1 MIGFLSLL
9 LTIRH
14 EILIMYYATISDW
27 MTTIIP
33 PILMAIGVFYM
44 RVFSSIA
51 TYNYEPF
58 EILFC
63 YNRIN
68 QITAV
73 EEDRINKPFRP
84 IPSGLIT
91 VKGARYRLVAISIIF
106 PIIAYIFGGL
116 SLVFLCFLYQ
126 AWVIFNEMLKLSKN
140 AFYKNLFSA
149 FSALIQLVSCHYIII
164 GTKLSIFELLNSE
177 LGMFMLGIFF
187 FAMTTA
193 HVQDFRDQKGD
204 KFVGRKTFPLL
215 IGDNICRWFTILML
229 IISLF
234 IIYYISNNFLRVKIE
249 KNFEGGD
256 NNGFAPHEFN
266 IIEFILIVLNA
277 SSCIRLFIYRQPK
290 QDNITYQ
297 KWYSGFFCTL
307 FLYYGMCINYI

>member
-1 MIGFLSLL
+1 MIRFLSLL
-9 LTIRH
+9 LAIRH

-33 PILMAIGVFYM
+33 PILMAIGM
-44 RVFSSIA
+44 
-51 TYNYEPF
+51 
-58 EILFC
+58 
-63 YNRIN
+63 IN
-68 QITAV
+68 QITSV

-116 SLVFLCFLYQ
+116 SLVSLCFLYQ
-126 AWVIFNEMLKLSKN
+126 AWVIFNEVLKLSKN
-140 AFYKNLFSA
+140 AICKNLFSA
-149 FSALIQLVSCHYIII
+149 FSACIQLVSCHYIII

-177 LGMFMLGIFF
+177 LGMLMLAIFF

-204 KFVGRKTFPLL
+204 RFVGRKTFPLL

-229 IISLF
+229 IISLLV
-234 IIYYISNNFLRVKIE
+234 ICYISNNFLRVIIE

-256 NNGFAPHEFN
+256 NNGFAPHEFS

-297 KWYSGFFCTL
+297 KWYSGFFCFVGGRNFVLTFGTVSGRNFAL
-307 FLYYGMCINYI
+307 TFSAAWWL

>member
-1 MIGFLSLL
+1 MTRFLSLL
-9 LTIRH
+9 LAIRH

-33 PILMAIGVFYM
+33 PMLMAIGTFYM
-44 RVFSSIA
+44 RVFGSIA
-51 TYNYEPF
+51 TYNDEPL
-58 EILFC
+58 E
-63 YNRIN
+63 IN
-68 QITAV
+68 QITSV

-91 VKGARYRLVAISIIF
+91 VNGARYRLVAISIIF

-126 AWVIFNEMLKLSKN
+126 AWVIFNEALKLSKN

-149 FSALIQLVSCHYIII
+149 FSACIQLVSCHYIII

-204 KFVGRKTFPLL
+204 KFIGRKTFPLL

-229 IISLF
+229 IISLLV
-234 IIYYISNNFLRVKIE
+234 ICHISNNFLRVIIE
-249 KNFEGGD
+249 KKFEGGD
-256 NNGFAPHEFN
+256 NDGLALHEFS
-266 IIEFILIVLNA
+266 IIELILIVLNA
-277 SSCIRLFIYRQPK
+277 ASCLDMIDSMKGKREFVVVL
-290 QDNITYQ
+290 
-297 KWYSGFFCTL
+297 
-307 FLYYGMCINYI
+307 